1 MLLLVRSIRFVDN
14 IAKEIKS
21 EFPELKGFSLRNLK
35 YMRKFA
41 EEYGDIQFV
50 QEVLAQITWYH
61 NITLLD
67 KVKER
72 DKRIWYVN
80 KTIENGW
87 SRNTLVHQLE
97 SNLYDR
103 QNNEI

>member
-1 MLLLVRSIRFVDN
+1 M
-14 IAKEIKS
+14 K
-21 EFPELKGFSLRNLK
+21 
-35 YMRKFA
+35 KFA
-41 EEYGDIQFV
+41 EEYNDFQFV

-97 SNLYDR
+97 NNLYDR
-103 QNNEI
+103 QNSEMKTSNFMNKLKSPNNKLALDTLKDPYIF